1 MERTKGEMMGKK
13 RKVFPQGRGLN
24 YQKTH
29 FDIEALKQELVARV
43 EMSEKFVGDTAF
55 QVIGIIMLIRSIPV
69 VGKILTKL
77 IERNIRKYQRMVQK
91 QAVKQYQERKKEN
104 KNELAGNTKQGQGST

>member
-1 MERTKGEMMGKK
+1 MTKK
-13 RKVFPQGRGLN
+13 RKVYPQGRGLN

-29 FDIEALKQELVARV
+29 LDIEALKQELVARV

-69 VGKILTKL
+69 VGRILTKL
-77 IERNIRKYQRMVQK
+77 IERNIKRYQRMVQK
-91 QAVKQYQERKKEN
+91 QAVQQYRERKKGG
-104 KNELAGNTKQGQGST
+104 K